1 MQLNSTRCVA
11 LGQVPNVT
19 KPQFLAVRLVTPH
32 VPGKVKYGCC
42 LASGAVVQ
50 KTCSRPGGLNQEPA
64 LLITNQVSSDK
75 RLNLKEVLFPHLQM
89 EIVIGFIV
97 KIK

>member
-1 MQLNSTRCVA
+1 MAV
-11 LGQVPNVT
+11 
-19 KPQFLAVRLVTPH
+19 VRL
-32 VPGKVKYGCC
+32 
-42 LASGAVVQ
+42 LAQWCRKPALE
-50 KTCSRPGGLNQEPA
+50 PGGLNQEPA

-89 EIVIGFIV
+89 EIVIVFIV